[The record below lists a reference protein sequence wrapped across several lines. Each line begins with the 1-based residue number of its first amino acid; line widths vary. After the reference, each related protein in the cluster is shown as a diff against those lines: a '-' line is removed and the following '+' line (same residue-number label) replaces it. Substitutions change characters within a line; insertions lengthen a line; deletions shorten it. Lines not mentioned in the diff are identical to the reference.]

1 MVGSVT
7 PFWQASGSGMDVA
20 SGSKSNATAW
30 RESPAASGRTNKR
43 KGENEGRANV
53 TELILTYRLLV

>member
-1 MVGSVT
+1 
-7 PFWQASGSGMDVA
+7 MDVA

-43 KGENEGRANV
+43 KGEDEGRANA
-53 TELILTYRLLV
+53 TELVLTYQLLV

>member
-1 MVGSVT
+1 MLMVA

-43 KGENEGRANV
+43 KGENEGRANA
-53 TELILTYRLLV
+53 TELVLTYQLLV